1 VIQSLIVSIITKNQC
16 KPTYVTLLHINLHIF
31 IEVFVY
37 YYTFFLWLV
46 CIL

>member
-31 IEVFVY
+31 IVLK
-37 YYTFFLWLV
+37 FLYIITLFSFD
-46 CIL
+46 